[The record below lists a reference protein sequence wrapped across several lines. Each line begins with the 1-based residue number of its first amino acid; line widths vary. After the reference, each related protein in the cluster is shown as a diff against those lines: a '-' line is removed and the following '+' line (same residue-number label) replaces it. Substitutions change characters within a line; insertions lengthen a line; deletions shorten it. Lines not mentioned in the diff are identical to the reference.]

1 MFIVL
6 LNKEAP
12 LSFGTVGDVA
22 EVDALGRKVVGA
34 EGLETRLRSFSVS
47 LIGDGESSIIS
58 THPEVSAAGVR
69 LAFVSISALRLTGTG
84 LFRSSPLARRDA
96 DRFVVTGV
104 VATGEYGPPGVERIV
119 DASKPFG
126 RPFTLP
132 IRNRGTRVWIFC
144 SKILTRARISVT
156 ICTPLLFDV
165 VPGTPLAVLEVDAAE
180 GLRVTR
186 VGRVVGV
193 RGGIRDDDA
202 NEGSVVERAIEEGLG
217 MADWLGWKPAR
228 CKSVDWPVADPSE
241 PGLGRVG
248 VLSEEGGLSEA
259 GNRSESWRSA
269 GGGVVRRFSLE
280 MVDGAE
286 T

>member
-1 MFIVL
+1 MVL

-12 LSFGTVGDVA
+12 LSFGTVGEVA
-22 EVDALGRKVVGA
+22 EVEALGRKAVGA

-47 LIGDGESSIIS
+47 LTGDGESSMIR

-69 LAFVSISALRLTGTG
+69 FALVSISALRLTGTG
-84 LFRSSPLARRDA
+84 LFQSSPLVRRDV
-96 DRFVVTGV
+96 DRFVVIGV
-104 VATGEYGPPGVERIV
+104 VATGDSGLAVLGLMV

-126 RPFTLP
+126 RPVTLP

-144 SKILTRARISVT
+144 SNILTRARISVT

-165 VPGTPLAVLEVDAAE
+165 VPGMPLAVLEVDAAE
-180 GLRVTR
+180 GLRVTTT
-186 VGRVVGV
+186 GRVVEMS
-193 RGGIRDDDA
+193 GGIRDDDA
-202 NEGSVVERAIEEGLG
+202 NEGSVLERVIEEGLG

-228 CKSVDWPVADPSE
+228 RKSADWPVIE
-241 PGLGRVG
+241 PGLRRVG
-248 VLSEEGGLSEA
+248 VLSEERGSSEVDDK
-259 GNRSESWRSA
+259 SESWRSA
-269 GGGVVRRFSLE
+269 GGGVVSRFSLE